1 MYLGRCF
8 AKRGMNDMAARKI
21 QDALKE
27 KPNFDDEKKEM
38 LYELGSVLEKM
49 GKADEAIEQF
59 KQIYEA
65 DIGYRDVEAKVN
77 AYYAAQ
83 G

>member
-1 MYLGRCF
+1 
-8 AKRGMNDMAARKI
+8 MAARKF

-27 KPNFDDEKKEM
+27 KPGFDDEKKEM
-38 LYELGSVLEKM
+38 IYELGCVLEKM

-65 DIGYRDVEAKVN
+65 DIAFKDVGVRVD
-77 AYYAAQ
+77 AYYASKNIV
-83 G
+83 